1 MDHKWIETIMTT
13 IIYGIN
19 NCDSVQKA
27 KRWLVENQIDFSF
40 HDFRKDGLEH
50 KLVLRWVGKIQ
61 WDLLLNR
68 RGTTWRGID
77 QKIKNDIDGATIV
90 NFLCDHPTV
99 IKRPVL
105 EHGDLLLVG
114 LNEIDYPQLFK

>member
-1 MDHKWIETIMTT
+1 MTT
-13 IIYGIN
+13 VIYGIN
-19 NCDSVQKA
+19 NCDSVKKA

-40 HDFRKDGLEH
+40 HDFRKNGLEH
-50 KLVLRWVGKIQ
+50 KLVSRWVGIIQ

-68 RGTTWRGID
+68 RGITWRGID
-77 QKIKNDIDGATIV
+77 QKIKNHIDGATIV

-105 EHGDLLLVG
+105 EHGDQLMVG
-114 LNEIDYPQLFK
+114 FNEIDYMRLFK

>member
-1 MDHKWIETIMTT
+1 MTT
-13 IIYGIN
+13 VIYGIN
-19 NCDSVQKA
+19 NCDSVKKA

-40 HDFRKDGLEH
+40 HDFRKNGLGH
-50 KLVLRWVGKIQ
+50 KLVSRWVRKIQ

-77 QKIKNDIDGATIV
+77 QKIKNHIDRATVV

-99 IKRPVL
+99 IKRPIL
-105 EHGDLLLVG
+105 EHGDLLMVG
-114 LNEIDYPQLFK
+114 FNEIDYMQLFN